1 MARRIKYTPQ
11 LSMSFVTMEEEI
23 VDRSS
28 SRGVSQVSENQS
40 GLLNGYNTPIHPNKI
55 VKIYG

>member
-11 LSMSFVTMEEEI
+11 LSMSFATMEEEI

-28 SRGVSQVSENQS
+28 SRGVSQVSMKKQMS
-40 GLLNGYNTPIHPNKI
+40 YKYPIFGSFI
-55 VKIYG
+55 